1 MSITE
6 ADQFKNY
13 AGRQQ
18 TRDIPADQE
27 LTQVGPDTL
36 CGEYLRR
43 FWQPVILSSE
53 LSDLPKTVRILG
65 EDLVLFRTKKGEIGL
80 LDKHCC
86 HRGTSLEYGIIT
98 DEGISCCYHGWHYA
112 VDGTIL
118 ETPNDPKSRI
128 KDELRSTAYPTHEF
142 KNIIFAY
149 MGPPETVPE
158 FPLLDT
164 LVDPETDYI
173 PYSLLYPCNWLQVLE
188 NTQDPVHSVF
198 LHTRVSGVQFHESWG
213 ALPVVEWVRTPLG
226 MMNINV
232 RRWGDNVWVRTT
244 ESIMAN
250 MNQFGGLWESA
261 EKEKYFHRVSNTR
274 WMRPIDDT
282 HMEMIGWRYINKQ
295 VDPDGRSDRSKIGH
309 GRTDVMGHTEEER
322 PYEERQRH
330 PGDFEAMMSQG
341 SVTIHALENLN
352 ATDTGVA
359 MLRTLLRRGMNAV
372 AEGKRFITPPRDS
385 SKIIPTFAQDTVLKL
400 PPRGENDET
409 LIRAVGKKVA
419 EIIIDS
425 AKIASEIRQE
435 EIERRIKAIKF

>member
-53 LSDLPKTVRILG
+53 LGDLPKTVRILG

-164 LVDPETDYI
+164 LVDAETDYI

>member
-1 MSITE
+1 
-6 ADQFKNY
+6 
-13 AGRQQ
+13 
-18 TRDIPADQE
+18 
-27 LTQVGPDTL
+27 
-36 CGEYLRR
+36 
-43 FWQPVILSSE
+43 
-53 LSDLPKTVRILG
+53 
-65 EDLVLFRTKKGEIGL
+65 
-80 LDKHCC
+80 
-86 HRGTSLEYGIIT
+86 
-98 DEGISCCYHGWHYA
+98 
-112 VDGTIL
+112 
-118 ETPNDPKSRI
+118 
-128 KDELRSTAYPTHEF
+128 
-142 KNIIFAY
+142 
-149 MGPPETVPE
+149 
-158 FPLLDT
+158 
-164 LVDPETDYI
+164 
-173 PYSLLYPCNWLQVLE
+173 
-188 NTQDPVHSVF
+188 
-198 LHTRVSGVQFHESWG
+198 
-213 ALPVVEWVRTPLG
+213 

-425 AKIASEIRQE
+425 AKIALEVRQE

>member
-1 MSITE
+1 MSVTE
-6 ADQFKNY
+6 TDQFKNY

-18 TRDIPADQE
+18 TRDVPADQE

-43 FWQPVILSSE
+43 FWQPVVLSSE
-53 LSDLPKTVRILG
+53 LGDLPKTVRILG
-65 EDLVLFRTKKGEIGL
+65 EDLVLFRTKQGEIGL

-128 KDELRSTAYPTHEF
+128 KDTLRSTAYPTHEF
-142 KNIIFAY
+142 KGIIFAY

-158 FPLLDT
+158 FPRLDT
-164 LVDPETDYI
+164 LEDPDTDYV

-232 RRWGDNVWVRTT
+232 RRWGDNIWVRTT

-282 HMEMIGWRYINKQ
+282 HMEMVGWRYINKQ

-322 PYEERQRH
+322 AYEERQRH
-330 PGDFEAMMSQG
+330 PGDYEAMMSQG
-341 SVTIHALENLN
+341 PITIHALENLN

-359 MLRTLLRRGMNAV
+359 MLRTLLRRGMSAV

-385 SKIIPTFAQDTVLKL
+385 DEIIPTFAQDTVLKL
-400 PPRGENDET
+400 PPRDEDDEAF
-409 LIRAVGKKVA
+409 IREVGKKVA
-419 EIIIDS
+419 EVIVDS
-425 AKIASEIRQE
+425 AKVAPEERRD
-435 EIERRIKAIKF
+435 EIERGIKALEF

>member
-53 LSDLPKTVRILG
+53 LGDLPKTVRILG

-98 DEGISCCYHGWHYA
+98 NEGISCCYHGWHYA

-164 LVDPETDYI
+164 LVDAETDYI

>member
-6 ADQFKNY
+6 ADQFRNY

-53 LSDLPKTVRILG
+53 LGDLPKTVRILG

-149 MGPPETVPE
+149 MGPPKTVPE

-198 LHTRVSGVQFHESWG
+198 LHARVSGVQFHES
-213 ALPVVEWVRTPLG
+213 
-226 MMNINV
+226 
-232 RRWGDNVWVRTT
+232 
-244 ESIMAN
+244 
-250 MNQFGGLWESA
+250 
-261 EKEKYFHRVSNTR
+261 
-274 WMRPIDDT
+274 
-282 HMEMIGWRYINKQ
+282 
-295 VDPDGRSDRSKIGH
+295 
-309 GRTDVMGHTEEER
+309 
-322 PYEERQRH
+322 
-330 PGDFEAMMSQG
+330 
-341 SVTIHALENLN
+341 
-352 ATDTGVA
+352 
-359 MLRTLLRRGMNAV
+359 
-372 AEGKRFITPPRDS
+372 
-385 SKIIPTFAQDTVLKL
+385 
-400 PPRGENDET
+400 
-409 LIRAVGKKVA
+409 
-419 EIIIDS
+419 
-425 AKIASEIRQE
+425 
-435 EIERRIKAIKF
+435 